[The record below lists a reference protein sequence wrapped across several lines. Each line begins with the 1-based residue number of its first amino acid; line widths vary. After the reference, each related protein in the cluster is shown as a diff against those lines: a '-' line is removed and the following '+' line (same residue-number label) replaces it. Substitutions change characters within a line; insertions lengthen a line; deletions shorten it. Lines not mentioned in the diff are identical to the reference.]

1 MILAIDIG
9 NTNTVLGCLEGEE
22 LLFTLRIRSDR
33 YKTADEYC
41 LLVEGLLARQGVAP
55 TDLEGGILASVVPEL
70 RTVIAVA
77 MEQLTGKKFLVVGSG
92 IKTGLDIRI
101 DNPAQLGADRVVDA
115 VAALSS
121 YQPPLVIFD
130 MGTATT
136 MSVVGKTGAYLGG
149 MIMPGLRTSVDA
161 LSARAAQLPYI
172 HLEAPP
178 KVIGTNTV
186 DCMQAGAIYGSA
198 AMLDGLIDRVE
209 EALGEKVTAVATGGL
224 MGVVYPCCK
233 RELHYDPN
241 LLLKGLRLLYERNT
255 ALGQRH

>member
-9 NTNTVLGCLEGEE
+9 NTNTVLGCLEGDN

-33 YKTADEYC
+33 YKTADEYS
-41 LLVEGLLARQGVAP
+41 LLLEGLISRQGVDP
-55 TDLEGGILASVVPEL
+55 KGLEGGILASVVPEL
-70 RTVIAVA
+70 RTVIADA
-77 MEQLTGKKFLVVGSG
+77 ARQMTGKEFLVVGAG
-92 IKTGLDIRI
+92 LKTGLDIRI

-115 VAALSS
+115 VAALAA
-121 YQPPLVIFD
+121 YDPPLVIFD

-136 MSVVGKTGAYLGG
+136 MSVVGKNGAHLGG

-178 KVIGTNTV
+178 RVIGTNTV

-198 AMLDGLIDRVE
+198 CMLDGLIGRVE
-209 EALGEKVTAVATGGL
+209 EALGEKVTAVATGG
-224 MGVVYPCCK
+224 
-233 RELHYDPN
+233 
-241 LLLKGLRLLYERNT
+241 
-255 ALGQRH
+255 

>member
-41 LLVEGLLARQGVAP
+41 LLLEGLLSRQGVDPKA
-55 TDLEGGILASVVPEL
+55 LEGGILASVVPEL
-70 RTVIAVA
+70 RTVLADA
-77 MEQLTGKKFLVVGSG
+77 AQQMTGKKFLVVGSG
-92 IKTGLDIRI
+92 LKTGLDIRI

-136 MSVVGKTGAYLGG
+136 MSVVGKNGAYLGG

-172 HLEAPP
+172 HLEAPAR
-178 KVIGTNTV
+178 VIGTNTI
-186 DCMQAGAIYGSA
+186 DCMQSGAIYGSA
-198 AMLDGLIDRVE
+198 AMIDGLIDRVE
-209 EALGEKVTAVATGGL
+209 EALGEPVTAIATGGL
-224 MGVVYPCCK
+224 MKVVHAYCK
-233 RELHYDPN
+233 RKLHYDPN
-241 LLLKGLRLLYERNT
+241 LLLKGLYVLYKKNCK
-255 ALGQRH
+255 

>member
-1 MILAIDIG
+1 MILAVDIG
-9 NTNTVLGCLEGEE
+9 NTNTVLGCLQGDE

-41 LLVEGLLARQGVAP
+41 LLLEGLLARQGIDAKE
-55 TDLEGGILASVVPEL
+55 LEGGILASVVPEL
-70 RTVIAVA
+70 RTVMADA
-77 MEQLTGKKFLVVGSG
+77 ARLLTGKKFLVVGSG
-92 IKTGLDIRI
+92 LKTGLDIRI
-101 DNPAQLGADRVVDA
+101 DDPAQLGADRVVDA
-115 VAALSS
+115 VAALSG
-121 YQPPLVIFD
+121 YKPPLVIFD

-136 MSVVGKTGAYLGG
+136 MSVVGKNGAYLGG

-198 AMLDGLIDRVE
+198 AMIDGLIDRVE
-209 EALGEKVTAVATGGL
+209 EALGEPVTAIATGGL
-224 MGVVYPCCK
+224 MTVVHRYCK
-233 RELHYDPN
+233 RAIHYDPH
-241 LLLKGLRLLYERNT
+241 LLLKGLNLLYKKNCK
-255 ALGQRH
+255 

>member
-1 MILAIDIG
+1 MILTIDIG
-9 NTNTVLGCLEGEE
+9 NTNTVLGCLQGDD

-41 LLVEGLLARQGVAP
+41 LLLEGLLARQGVDPKA
-55 TDLEGGILASVVPEL
+55 LEGGILASVVPEL
-70 RTVIAVA
+70 RTVMADA
-77 MEQLTGKKFLVVGSG
+77 AWQMTGKKFLVVGSG
-92 IKTGLDIRI
+92 LKTGLDIRI

-121 YQPPLVIFD
+121 YKPPLVIFD

-136 MSVVGKTGAYLGG
+136 MSVVGKNGAYLGG

-172 HLEAPP
+172 HLEAPAR
-178 KVIGTNTV
+178 VIGTNTV

-198 AMLDGLIDRVE
+198 AMVDGLIDRVE
-209 EALGEKVTAVATGGL
+209 EALGQPVTAVATGGL
-224 MGVVYPCCK
+224 MGVVHPYCRRPV
-233 RELHYDPN
+233 HYDPN
-241 LLLKGLRLLYERNT
+241 LLLKGLNLLYQKNSK
-255 ALGQRH
+255 

>member
-41 LLVEGLLARQGVAP
+41 LLLEGLLSRQGVDPKA
-55 TDLEGGILASVVPEL
+55 LEGGILASVVPEL
-70 RTVIAVA
+70 RTVLADA
-77 MEQLTGKKFLVVGSG
+77 AQQMTGKKFLVVGSG
-92 IKTGLDIRI
+92 LKTGLDIRI

-136 MSVVGKTGAYLGG
+136 MSVVGKNGAYLGG

-172 HLEAPP
+172 HLEAPTR
-178 KVIGTNTV
+178 VIGTNTI
-186 DCMQAGAIYGSA
+186 DCMQSGAIYGSA
-198 AMLDGLIDRVE
+198 AMIDGLIDRVE
-209 EALGEKVTAVATGGL
+209 EALGEPVTAIATGGL
-224 MGVVYPCCK
+224 MKVVHAYCK
-233 RELHYDPN
+233 RKLHYDPN
-241 LLLKGLRLLYERNT
+241 LLLKGLYVLYKKNCK
-255 ALGQRH
+255 

>member
-9 NTNTVLGCLEGEE
+9 NTNTVLGCLEGDN

-33 YKTADEYC
+33 YKTADEYS
-41 LLVEGLLARQGVAP
+41 LLLEGLLSRQGVDP
-55 TDLEGGILASVVPEL
+55 KGLEGGILASVVPEL
-70 RTVIAVA
+70 RTVIADA
-77 MEQLTGKKFLVVGSG
+77 ARQMTGKEFLVVGAG
-92 IKTGLDIRI
+92 LKTGLDIRI

-115 VAALSS
+115 VAALAA
-121 YQPPLVIFD
+121 YDPPLVIFD

-136 MSVVGKTGAYLGG
+136 MSVVGKNGAHLGG

-178 KVIGTNTV
+178 RAIGTNTV

-198 AMLDGLIDRVE
+198 CMLDGLIGRVE

-224 MGVVYPCCK
+224 MAVVHPYCK
-233 RELHYDPN
+233 REIHYEPN
-241 LLLKGLRLLYERNT
+241 LLLKGLHLLYEKNRK
-255 ALGQRH
+255 A